1 MKFSQST
8 VHASFVGETLLY
20 VVRWP
25 YNTDTYVGN
34 NLTLQTW
41 LLVHIPN
48 SLVPWLLEKWECL
61 GTRLHSNHLT
71 SFVSDLFPVFE
82 SSELRWNSGPIET
95 YIHTY
100 THRNLVGVV
109 MNVILKQFI
118 ILFRSIGNA
127 MYKGDVRVLRM
138 LVIVVSITLT
148 SAFISSHYSV
158 KCFSFCVAD
167 LSTSRTH
174 KNGRLE

>member
-1 MKFSQST
+1 MG
-8 VHASFVGETLLY
+8 V
-20 VVRWP
+20 P
-25 YNTDTYVGN
+25 GN
-34 NLTLQTW
+34 EVTLQ
-41 LLVHIPN
+41 P
-48 SLVPWLLEKWECL
+48 S
-61 GTRLHSNHLT
+61 LT

-109 MNVILKQFI
+109 MNIILKQYI

-138 LVIVVSITLT
+138 LVTVVVIALT
-148 SAFISSHYSV
+148 SAFISSHDSI
-158 KCFSFCVAD
+158 S
-167 LSTSRTH
+167 LSA
-174 KNGRLE
+174 